1 MVTRLRVTIRGKNYD
16 IVGGS
21 KADVARALFEA
32 PEGYSVSEVS
42 KAIPMAYSQ
51 AHSIARREG
60 ILTYPGE
67 GKVKTKPKASREDS
81 MIRAHG
87 MKPAD
92 ADRRLGRDPAS
103 DTEGEVYRHDNNAR
117 RRATA
122 RAVVGAAVARYDKSR
137 PAAKAIVWKG
147 VCANCGHDIEARMVG
162 RQNTFVHVHVTPEE
176 FLKTIQFC
184 MAFPRG
190 MA

>member
-1 MVTRLRVTIRGKNYD
+1 MVTKLRVTIRGKNYD
-16 IVGGS
+16 IAAGS
-21 KADVARALFEA
+21 KADVARALFES
-32 PEGYSVSEVS
+32 PEGFSVSEVS

-51 AHSIARREG
+51 AHSIFRKIEPRWTA
-60 ILTYPGE
+60 P
-67 GKVKTKPKASREDS
+67 KKAKPSREDS

-92 ADRRLGRDPAS
+92 ADRRLGR
-103 DTEGEVYRHDNNAR
+103 EDNNAR

-122 RAVVGAAVARYDKSR
+122 RAIVGRGPHLVEPRSGAIGLIKSNTG
-137 PAAKAIVWKG
+137 PAPKGIVWKG

-162 RQNTFVHVHVTPEE
+162 RQNTFIHVNVTPEE

>member
-16 IVGGS
+16 IAAGS

-51 AHSIARREG
+51 AHSIFRKIEPRWTA
-60 ILTYPGE
+60 P
-67 GKVKTKPKASREDS
+67 KKTKPSREDS

-87 MKPAD
+87 MKPAEV
-92 ADRRLGRDPAS
+92 DRGLGR
-103 DTEGEVYRHDNNAR
+103 EDNNAR

-122 RAVVGAAVARYDKSR
+122 RAIVGSK
-137 PAAKAIVWKG
+137 PTAKAIVWKG

-162 RQNTFVHVHVTPEE
+162 QQNTFVHVNVTPEE